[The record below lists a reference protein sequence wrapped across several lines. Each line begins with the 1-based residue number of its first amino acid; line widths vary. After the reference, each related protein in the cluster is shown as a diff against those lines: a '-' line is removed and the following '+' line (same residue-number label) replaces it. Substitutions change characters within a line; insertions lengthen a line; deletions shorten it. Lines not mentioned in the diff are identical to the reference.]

1 MATSFSQPLHLSHEL
16 NRATVLTGTELE
28 TGCALNQLNRLYY
41 RPVAETCYVNFLC
54 INWAFVGLL

>member
-41 RPVAETCYVNFLC
+41 RPVAET
-54 INWAFVGLL
+54 FVM